1 MFLLVSLFLSYKVQ
15 MVVFNQTNQ
24 PDLLSVSC
32 LTHINGLN
40 VHVAVLKSIMFDQ
53 KCWHINQTA
62 TMHSSYLIGTSSRIV
77 WYLCIVWQ
85 MVVQSRHN
93 FHIHISAGDKDIQWS
108 H

>member
-32 LTHINGLN
+32 LTHINRLN

-53 KCWHINQTA
+53 KCWHINQSA
-62 TMHSSYLIGTSSRIV
+62 TMHSSYLIGTSSR
-77 WYLCIVWQ
+77 IVWQ

-93 FHIHISAGDKDIQWS
+93 FHIHISAGDKDIQWL